1 MQLVT
6 FKIGRQMYGMDIMF
20 VQEVIVPE
28 KITGIPNIPNF
39 IEGVIDL
46 RGTVIPIVDMRK
58 RFNTADPDPVG
69 CVLITELAGGPASD
83 IPVSRGTGTSLSGAM
98 IGLRVDQVGR
108 VIHAEDSGMRQA
120 PEMLSGLGARFVS
133 AIYEM
138 TEKQGG
144 GHILLF
150 DVGKLFADGE
160 LMQLRE
166 TPGVGTS

>member
-1 MQLVT
+1 MT

-28 KITGIPNIPNF
+28 KITGIPNIPAF
-39 IEGVIDL
+39 LEGVIDL

-58 RFNTADPDPVG
+58 RFNTTDPDPVG
-69 CVLITELAGGPASD
+69 CVLITELA
-83 IPVSRGTGTSLSGAM
+83 GAM

-144 GHILLF
+144 DHILLV
-150 DVGKLFADGE
+150 DVGKLFAEGE

-166 TPGVGTS
+166 TPGVQTS